1 MIPLSLR
8 LPGRASTDRKGATRH
23 ALLEAALNVFGEKG
37 YHGAAVDDIV
47 DRAGRSKGAAYFH
60 FPSKA
65 AIFRALVRELAN
77 QLVNSIQ
84 RKMDDVDSPAE
95 RLDAALLGLI
105 DVFVRHRALARIVLI
120 EVAGAGRAFS
130 DDLIFVRRQFADL
143 IERELNR
150 AVEIGAIPPCDTHLI
165 ATAWFGALNE
175 VAVHWLH
182 DPDAGSLHA
191 SYPSL
196 RQLLLQSVGFSPAEV
211 DRVPLHA

>member
-1 MIPLSLR
+1 MNPLSLR
-8 LPGRASTDRKGATRH
+8 LPGRASADRKGATRR

-65 AIFRALVRELAN
+65 AIFRALVRELAG

-84 RKMDDVDSPAE
+84 RKMDPADSPAE

-105 DVFVRHRALARIVLI
+105 DVFVRHRSLARIVLI
-120 EVAGAGRAFS
+120 EVAGAGRTFS

-150 AVEIGAIPPCDTHLI
+150 AVETGAIAPCDTHLI

-182 DPDAGSLHA
+182 DPDARSLHA

-196 RQLLLQSVGFSPAEV
+196 RQLLLQSVGFSSAEV
-211 DRVPLHA
+211 ERVALHA

>member
-1 MIPLSLR
+1 MSLR
-8 LPGRASTDRKGATRH
+8 LPRRSSSGRKDATRI

-84 RKMDDVDSPAE
+84 RRMDDVDSPAE

-105 DVFVRHRALARIVLI
+105 DVFVRHRSLARIVLI

-143 IERELNR
+143 IEHELNR
-150 AVEIGAIPPCDTHLI
+150 AIESGAIAPCDTHLI

-182 DPDAGSLHA
+182 DPDARSLHS

-196 RQLLLQSVGFSPAEV
+196 RQLLLQSVGFSSAEV
-211 DRVPLHA
+211 ERVALHA

>member
-1 MIPLSLR
+1 MSLR
-8 LPGRASTDRKGATRH
+8 LPRRSSSGRKDATRI

-150 AVEIGAIPPCDTHLI
+150 AIESGAIAPCDTHLI

-182 DPDAGSLHA
+182 DPDARSLHA

-196 RQLLLQSVGFSPAEV
+196 RQLLLQSVGFSSAEV
-211 DRVPLHA
+211 ERVALHA